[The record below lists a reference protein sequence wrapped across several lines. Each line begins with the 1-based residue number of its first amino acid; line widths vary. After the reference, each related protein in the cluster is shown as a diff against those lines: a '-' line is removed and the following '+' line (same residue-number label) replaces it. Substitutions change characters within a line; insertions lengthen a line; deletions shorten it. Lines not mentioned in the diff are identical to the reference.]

1 MPPIDEMNLHY
12 DAVEYPAVIVREFIS
27 SYPNHEMDSQWH
39 DEVEFLT
46 VLSGSVRCNVNGE
59 NIMLHDEEGIFIN
72 SHQVHFLIADEK
84 QECEFITVRFHPM
97 LLCATSDIENRF
109 VLPVLENEDYP
120 FQVLRPVIEWQR
132 SVLDALLRVYYM
144 RHEITLELGAQ
155 GQFFSIWEQI
165 FLHSGRVPATERRSS
180 PQLSQLKDM
189 ISYIAENYRSKVTL
203 NDIRQVGNMGKTNCC
218 QLFQKYLNQT
228 PMLYLTMFRLRKGA
242 ELLAKTEMPIV
253 DISYEVGFSG
263 ASYFAEAFKKHMGE
277 MPSEYRKKHQ
287 TPKGMDEQV

>member
-1 MPPIDEMNLHY
+1 MKASKI
-12 DAVEYPAVIVREFIS
+12 REAK
-27 SYPNHEMDSQWH
+27 Q
-39 DEVEFLT
+39 

-109 VLPVLENEDYP
+109 VLPVLENADYP

-132 SVLDALLRVYYM
+132 SVLDALLRVYSM

>member
-1 MPPIDEMNLHY
+1 MASIYESTPSY
-12 DAVEYPAVIVREFIS
+12 DTVEYPAVVAREFLS
-27 SYPNHEMDSQWH
+27 SYPNYEMDSQWH
-39 DEVEFLT
+39 DEVEFMA
-46 VLSGSVRCNVNGE
+46 VLAGSVRCNVNGE
-59 NIMLHDEEGIFIN
+59 NITLKEEEGIFIN
-72 SHQVHFLIADEK
+72 SHQVHFLISDTK
-84 QECEFITVRFHPM
+84 SECEFITVRFHPM
-97 LLCATSDIENRF
+97 LLCSTLDIENRF
-109 VLPVLENEDYP
+109 VSPVLENQDYP

-144 RHEITLELGAQ
+144 RHEISFALGSL

-189 ISYIAENYRSKVTL
+189 ISYIAANYRSKVTL

-277 MPSEYRKKHQ
+277 MPSEYRKKYRRIS
-287 TPKGMDEQV
+287 EERR